1 MCNPSG
7 LSQRASRKLVF
18 DAVEHRLSASAPS
31 GHSVRCPNFRD
42 VLLLPRSAEWN
53 SLGAHRPEGLC
64 FPYQSNVNFGFL
76 GLLLV
81 FAQRWVDF
89 FAPCVQAAFEI
100 NQILEAFAAQKRD
113 RARAAD
119 ARFAHHDGRFCPWN
133 FCQSLRNRAK
143 RNQLRVW
150 NTRDLKFEWL
160 AHVN

>member
-1 MCNPSG
+1 MCYSYRVQRSG
-7 LSQRASRKLVF
+7 T
-18 DAVEHRLSASAPS
+18 P
-31 GHSVRCPNFRD
+31 
-42 VLLLPRSAEWN
+42 W
-53 SLGAHRPEGLC
+53 AHRPEGLC

-81 FAQRWVDF
+81 FAQRWVNF
-89 FAPCVQAAFEI
+89 FAPCIQAAFEI

-119 ARFAHHDGRFCPWN
+119 ARLAHHDGRFCPWN

-150 NTRDLKFEWL
+150 NTRDLKLEWL
-160 AHVN
+160 AHVDQCDLLATSYHFVQLGGGNPSNF